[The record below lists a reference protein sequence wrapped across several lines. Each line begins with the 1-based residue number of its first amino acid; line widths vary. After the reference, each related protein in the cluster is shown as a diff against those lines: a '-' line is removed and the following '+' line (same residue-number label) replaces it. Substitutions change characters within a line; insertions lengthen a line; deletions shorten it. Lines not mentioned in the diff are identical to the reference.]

1 MLFEIALSAAIGVAV
16 VAALFFTVE
25 ARKRSRRRR
34 QHNAGLNRMAA
45 IHGLLTGLGITEGV
59 TQRVTN
65 DGLVVVMRRQS
76 DYTEVA
82 ALHMVERAEGSTTAE
97 GALYRIADTGSVL
110 YAPLN
115 KELASASE
123 ALEAADVQ
131 SLSPAP
137 SWMLARLERN
147 LLAAFTAPL

>member
-1 MLFEIALSAAIGVAV
+1 MLSQIVISAAIGAMLLAV
-16 VAALFFTVE
+16 MFFARQ
-25 ARKRSRRRR
+25 ARKRSRLRC
-34 QHNAGLNRMAA
+34 QHNATLDRMAA
-45 IHGLLTGLGITEGV
+45 IHGLLAGFGITEGV
-59 TQRVTN
+59 TQRVTD

-82 ALHMVERAEGSTTAE
+82 ALHVVERAEGSTTTE
-97 GALYRIADTGSVL
+97 GALYRIADNGGALCAMLPKGVT
-110 YAPLN
+110 
-115 KELASASE
+115 SASE

-147 LLAAFTAPL
+147 LQQLRPRLP